1 MAKNGWR
8 LKLSTGAMLAGVLG
22 ASLSLAVSGPI
33 QQSAVQRPAT
43 KHPPLGRARPTLLL
57 SRAKAPFV
65 IELRLRGKVLST
77 AQQATLQAAAN
88 RVAGL
93 ITSTYQPVTLN
104 LPANDCDKGFPTI
117 KERLNHFVAYITVKD
132 LGDDV
137 YGDSAP
143 CSLHDKTYLPIYG
156 AVDLNS
162 RGLSDLAEPELR
174 DTIIHE
180 LLHALGVGTLWT
192 ADERVSLSGESD
204 NKNLVAKR
212 SGKWYYTAPKALA
225 AYQAL
230 GGKGKGILLDP
241 DQGHWAGDVV
251 CSEILSGSAGD
262 VTDRVNPISAI
273 TLGALTDL
281 GYSVNP
287 KLADKYALPKG
298 RCPLN

>member
-1 MAKNGWR
+1 MV
-8 LKLSTGAMLAGVLG
+8 SVLG
-22 ASLSLAVSGPI
+22 ASLGLAATSSAASSPAVSGPV
-33 QQSAVQRPAT
+33 QQPAVQRPAT
-43 KHPPLGRARPTLLL
+43 RHPPLKHAGLSPLL
-57 SRAKAPFV
+57 SRAEAPFV
-65 IELRLRGKVLST
+65 IELRLRGKPLT
-77 AQQATLQAAAN
+77 AAQKASLQAAAN

-93 ITSTYQPVTLN
+93 ITSTYQPVTLD
-104 LPANDCDKGFPTI
+104 LPANDCDKGFPAI
-117 KERLNHFVAYITVKD
+117 KERLSHFVAYITVKD
-132 LGDDV
+132 LGNDV

-143 CSLHDKTYLPIYG
+143 CELHDKTYLPIYG

-162 RGLSDLAEPELR
+162 RGLGDLAEPELR

-192 ADERVSLSGESD
+192 ADERVSLNGRSD
-204 NKNLVAKR
+204 NKNLIAKR
-212 SGKWYYTAPKALA
+212 GGKWYYTAPRALA

-241 DQGHWAGDVV
+241 DQGHWAGEVV

-262 VTDRVNPISAI
+262 VTDRVNPISTI
-273 TLGALTDL
+273 TLGALSDL

-287 KLADKYALPKG
+287 KLMDKYALPKG